1 MEEGHSMQGVEGWA
15 GFTTVF
21 LCVVGSEGNPAAGV
35 HLRHLMTVR
44 GTVWRWTIIL
54 KVEEGRQQ
62 WLGAFSGGD
71 QKTYRLWVTL
81 NPDVMGQ
88 ACNDKDFRG

>member
-1 MEEGHSMQGVEGWA
+1 MGEGHSTQGVEGWA

-21 LCVVGSEGNPAAGV
+21 LSVVGSEGNPAAGV
-35 HLRHLMTVR
+35 NLRHLMTVK

-62 WLGAFSGGD
+62 WLGHLVEVTRNLQIMGDVKLRCGG
-71 QKTYRLWVTL
+71 TSL
-81 NPDVMGQ
+81 
-88 ACNDKDFRG
+88 